1 MEKSYSFAAALLL
14 GLFTLVFTSC
24 DKDKVDTPKP
34 VIKLEEVG
42 AKNSKT
48 VKAGSDLH
56 LEAEIAAE
64 ALIAKI
70 EVVISSSKDG
80 KKLVNE
86 VFTKSKYINVKNT
99 TFHEHIDIP
108 ETIEAGDYKLSF
120 VVTDKLGQS
129 TTAESDI
136 TVLAKDAGAPE
147 IVIEEV
153 GSKNSK
159 TAVAGGEMHLEAAIK
174 AVNKIAEIEVEIHNS
189 AANYEKVYTFTGDYV
204 GKTEVSFHEHLEIP
218 VDAPAG
224 EYHLHF
230 IVKDASGKTTAV
242 EVEGVNITSK

>member
-34 VIKLEEVG
+34 VIKLDEVG
-42 AKNSKT
+42 AKNSKV

-56 LEAEIAAE
+56 LEAEIVAE

-70 EVVISSSKDG
+70 EVVVASSKDG
-80 KKLVNE
+80 KKVVNE
-86 VFTKSKYINVKNT
+86 AFTKSKYIGVKNT

-108 ETIEAGDYKLSF
+108 EATVAGDYKVS
-120 VVTDKLGQS
+120 VIVTDKLGQV
-129 TTAESDI
+129 TTTESDLKI
-136 TVLAKDAGAPE
+136 LDKNAGAPE

-153 GSKNSK
+153 GAKNSK

-174 AVNKIAEIEVEIHNS
+174 AVNKIAEIKVEIHNG
-189 AANYEKVYTFTGDYV
+189 AANYEKEYTFTGDYV
-204 GKTEVSFHEHLEIP
+204 GKTEASFHEHLEIP
-218 VDAPAG
+218 DDAPAG

-230 IVKDASGKTTAV
+230 TVKDASDNVTTA
-242 EVEGVNITSK
+242 EVEGVKITKK